1 MCVLCMRHWVSLTRC
16 FYLSFHYELL
26 SYSQASREFQYVSSL
41 QDRLPCHRG
50 PTFLWGSEVQRRDIF
65 PTSHL
70 CLCILPLSSLGK
82 GKRFSYSHFAERC
95 EASLGLEGLRD
106 WYLMP
111 AWLRLASFKVLRAMG
126 RCGDLRAMHASQP
139 PAVNPGMRP
148 EMGCL
153 QEDSSNKKGKPQ
165 KPGQK
170 GCHNPPAWIVTT
182 SVQGTEGRDGHLW
195 GHLKTQKNTSIE
207 MGLSIWISIKPSGH
221 QKEKSRRTLPS
232 SSISSLACA
241 IQPCREPQMAARQ

>member
-1 MCVLCMRHWVSLTRC
+1 MG
-16 FYLSFHYELL
+16 
-26 SYSQASREFQYVSSL
+26 
-41 QDRLPCHRG
+41 G
-50 PTFLWGSEVQRRDIF
+50 PTFLWGSQVQKRGIF
-65 PTSHL
+65 PMSHL

-95 EASLGLEGLRD
+95 EASLGLEGHRD

-111 AWLRLASFKVLRAMG
+111 AWLRLASFQVLRAMG
-126 RCGDLRAMHASQP
+126 RSGDLRAMHASQP

-148 EMGCL
+148 EMDCL

-170 GCHNPPAWIVTT
+170 GGHNPPAWIVTT

-195 GHLKTQKNTSIE
+195 GDLKTQKSTSIE

-221 QKEKSRRTLPS
+221 PKEKSRRTLPF

-241 IQPCREPQMAARQ
+241 NQPCREPQMASRQ

>member
-1 MCVLCMRHWVSLTRC
+1 M
-16 FYLSFHYELL
+16 
-26 SYSQASREFQYVSSL
+26 
-41 QDRLPCHRG
+41 
-50 PTFLWGSEVQRRDIF
+50 
-65 PTSHL
+65 SHL

-95 EASLGLEGLRD
+95 EASLGLEGHRD

-111 AWLRLASFKVLRAMG
+111 AWLRLASFQVLRAMG
-126 RCGDLRAMHASQP
+126 RSGDLRAMHASQP

-148 EMGCL
+148 EMDCL

-170 GCHNPPAWIVTT
+170 GGHNPPAWIVTT

-195 GHLKTQKNTSIE
+195 GDLKTQKKHFHRNGAQHLDLYQAQWAPKRKVKKDFAILQHLLS
-207 MGLSIWISIKPSGH
+207 GLCQP
-221 QKEKSRRTLPS
+221 TLQGATDGS
-232 SSISSLACA
+232 
-241 IQPCREPQMAARQ
+241 QTVTRQ